1 MRTYVRSGSGIR
13 IRRVRAGVAVL
24 GLAAALALT
33 GCSSDGDGGGGG
45 GGKKDRGSSGG
56 SDSTDDAGSTGGSTG
71 GSGAEDGGVEG
82 AWVTTTGGKPL
93 ALVIDGKNASLV
105 GEDVMC
111 SGTAGDAAGSR
122 TIDLKC
128 PKGNSDR
135 TKGQVE
141 SVDAKTM
148 KVSWEGAG
156 EDQFLRTEGGKL
168 PEGLPT
174 GGLPQS

>member
-13 IRRVRAGVAVL
+13 RIRVGVAVF
-24 GLAAALALT
+24 GLAAALAVT
-33 GCSSDGDGGGGG
+33 GCSSDGDGGSGDG
-45 GGKKDRGSSGG
+45 GGKKDRGSAGG
-56 SDSTDDAGSTGGSTG
+56 STGDGGSTG
-71 GSGAEDGGVEG
+71 GSGSGADDGGIEG
-82 AWVTTTGGKPL
+82 AWVATAGGKPL
-93 ALVIDGKNASLV
+93 ALVINGKNASLV

-111 SGTAGDAAGSR
+111 SGTAGDEAGSQM
-122 TIDLKC
+122 INLKC

-135 TKGQVE
+135 TMGRVE

-156 EDQFLRTEGGKL
+156 KDQFLKTEGGKL

-174 GGLPQS
+174 GGMPQS